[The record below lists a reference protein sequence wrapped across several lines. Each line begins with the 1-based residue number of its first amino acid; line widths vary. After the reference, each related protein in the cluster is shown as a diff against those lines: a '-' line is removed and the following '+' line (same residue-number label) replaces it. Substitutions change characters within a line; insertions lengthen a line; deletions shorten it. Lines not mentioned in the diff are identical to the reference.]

1 MFRLHFENQV
11 YLKAEDF
18 EVNQEG
24 FPDFARAAF
33 SFCRDWLNG
42 EQSFSQSTSG
52 STGAPKQISIT
63 RKQMEASAKGTG
75 DFFKTD
81 PNSKLLCCL
90 NPTYIAGKMML
101 VRAMVW
107 DCEIHLVEPSSYPL
121 ENIKEEFDFVAMVPL
136 QVQSCLGDEKSLEKL
151 RTINNLIIGGAPI
164 SVKLKDDLA
173 KNGIKAWQT
182 FGMTETVSHIGLAE
196 IQSDELVY
204 HVLPGVEI
212 GQDSRAT
219 LWIKSEMSG
228 AEPIQTN
235 DLIELRSETS
245 FVWKGRADFMVNSGG
260 IKLFAELIEQK
271 AEGVIE
277 EIFPGISF
285 FFIGEKDELLGEKL
299 VLILETTESSSR
311 VKILKERLS
320 DVLGKYELPK
330 KIYFSPK
337 FARTESGKINRL
349 KTFNAL

>member
-11 YLKAEDF
+11 FSKAEDF
-18 EVNQEG
+18 EVNQESL
-24 FPDFARAAF
+24 PDFARAAF
-33 SFCRDWLNG
+33 SFCKDWLNG
-42 EQSFSQSTSG
+42 DQRFTQTTSG
-52 STGAPKQISIT
+52 STGTPKQISIS
-63 RKQMEASAKGTG
+63 RQQMEASAKGTG
-75 DFFKTD
+75 NFFKTD
-81 PNSKLLCCL
+81 SNSRLLCCL
-90 NPTYIAGKMML
+90 NPAYIAGKMML
-101 VRAMVW
+101 ARAMVW
-107 DCEIHLVEPSSYPL
+107 DCEIHLVEPSSNPL

-136 QVQSCLGDEKSLEKL
+136 QVQSCLGDEKNLEKL

-212 GQDSRAT
+212 GQDSRGT

-271 AEGVIE
+271 AEGVME
-277 EIFPGISF
+277 EIFPGISYF
-285 FFIGEKDELLGEKL
+285 LIGEKDELLGEKL